1 MAILIKWFPPSWFQI
16 KTETNVVYID
26 PAYLSTNFKHYPK
39 KIEYSKWPDPIDGLP
54 EELETG
60 NIILITHHHKD
71 HCKRVTVD
79 RLRDR
84 KTKILAP
91 KLCLKELGELVT
103 VVEPGSKNE
112 IGSVVIRTVEA
123 YNVPDPEKKK
133 TAHKKGNGVGFIIS
147 IEGKT
152 IYHAGDTDLI
162 PEMREIKKVDVA
174 MLPVGGREFT
184 MGSKEAFQAIQI
196 INPKAVI
203 PMHRFE
209 TDIAAFKKQVEKET
223 SSIVQVLDTGETLQL

>member
-26 PAYLSTNFKHYPK
+26 PAYLSTNFKRYPK

-54 EELETG
+54 EELETAS
-60 NIILITHHHKD
+60 IILITHHHKD
-71 HCKRVTVD
+71 HCKKVTVE

-91 KLCLKELGELVT
+91 KQCLKELGKQITIVK
-103 VVEPGSKNE
+103 PGSKSE
-112 IGSVVIRTVEA
+112 IGGVIIRTVEA
-123 YNVPDPEKKK
+123 YNILDPEKKK
-133 TAHKKGNGVGFIIS
+133 IAHKKGNGVGYIIS

-162 PEMREIKKVDVA
+162 PDMRKIKKIDIA
-174 MLPVGGREFT
+174 MLPVGGRNFT
-184 MGSKEAFQAIQI
+184 MGTDEAFQAIRI

-209 TDIAAFKKQVEKET
+209 ADTAEFKKHVEKET
-223 SSIVQVLDTGETLQL
+223 SSIVHVLDTGEMFQL